1 MDTDGTRP
9 NSHADLG
16 IPAAPPVADVLPRIQ
31 GPLVEEALRHDSS
44 VSLVARKYN
53 VNANQVFAWR
63 KQYPEGTLRGSRP
76 EPTVGL
82 PAPESGFLPVG
93 VLSAARRTY
102 RVEVKLPNGV
112 AVRLDPDMPE
122 AVLCKLVSAL
132 AGAL

>member
-1 MDTDGTRP
+1 MET
-9 NSHADLG
+9 
-16 IPAAPPVADVLPRIQ
+16 PPSQALISASPPPRR
-31 GPLVEEALRHDSS
+31 LRMYSLEFKARVVEDALRPDTS

-63 KQYPEGTLRGSRP
+63 KQYREGSLRGSRP

-93 VLSAARRTY
+93 VLSAPRRTY
-102 RVEVKLPNGV
+102 RVEVKLPNGL

-122 AVLCKLVSAL
+122 AVLRKLVSTL
-132 AGAL
+132 AGVL

>member
-1 MDTDGTRP
+1 ME
-9 NSHADLG
+9 
-16 IPAAPPVADVLPRIQ
+16 PAPIHTLISASPPPRR
-31 GPLVEEALRHDSS
+31 LRMYSLEFKARVVEEALRHDSS

-63 KQYPEGTLRGSRP
+63 KQYREGTLRGSRP